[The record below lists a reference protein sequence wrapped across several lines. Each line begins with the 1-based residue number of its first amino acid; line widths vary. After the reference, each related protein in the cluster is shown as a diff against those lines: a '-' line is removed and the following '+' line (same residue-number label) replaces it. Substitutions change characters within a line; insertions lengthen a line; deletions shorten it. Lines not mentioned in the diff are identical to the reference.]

1 MISVSENVQKR
12 REPIIKLY
20 TLMNSDQS
28 FYNLFAL
35 FQCRGGRRVEF
46 VFLDSVSLDSFF
58 STPKESISV

>member
-1 MISVSENVQKR
+1 
-12 REPIIKLY
+12 
-20 TLMNSDQS
+20 MNSDQS